1 MENYIVSD
9 FIILLRPNQTN
20 SEVFNTI
27 DNSLLFSGSD
37 AECKAFCKTY
47 INNNQIKL
55 KTMEE
60 PVTPALA
67 QEFQLFVEPILDPTK
82 ELSEQTKFG
91 VFIKPLSRTKA
102 FLCYGSEDE
111 CQSYIR
117 KVNEMYPDICKNTTE
132 AEKVLEKYFP
142 NPDDLVNGRVKSVIV
157 KAMEQYASLSRKQ
170 VIEEIE
176 EWAKF
181 NNYGQ
186 ERIIFLK
193 DLLEYIKTLKP

>member
-1 MENYIVSD
+1 MD
-9 FIILLRPNQTN
+9 
-20 SEVFNTI
+20 
-27 DNSLLFSGSD
+27 
-37 AECKAFCKTY
+37 
-47 INNNQIKL
+47 IN
-55 KTMEE
+55 
-60 PVTPALA
+60 

-142 NPDDLVNGRVKSVIV
+142 NPDDLVNGRVKNVII
-157 KAMEQYASLSRKQ
+157 KAMEEYATLARKQ

-176 EWAKF
+176 KWVNEKDFEQPF
-181 NNYGQ
+181 NNSAS
-186 ERIIFLK
+186 ISVFDLITFLNN
-193 DLLEYIKTLKP
+193 LNQQ